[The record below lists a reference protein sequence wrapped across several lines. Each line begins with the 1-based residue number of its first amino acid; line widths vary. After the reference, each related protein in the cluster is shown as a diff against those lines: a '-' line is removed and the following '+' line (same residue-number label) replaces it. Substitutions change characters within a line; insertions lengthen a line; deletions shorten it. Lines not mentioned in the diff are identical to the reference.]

1 MINMNTNEQTP
12 KGIEDREPAKKE
24 TRHVVIYGYTREELR
39 NLMHHFEMQLPEFVK
54 ISIDSNNLVTKIT
67 LTGVNSGIDLLRFK
81 LNKYQ
86 QQLQDMFSEELV
98 SNEDKT
104 VSQVLGELLTERE
117 LTVGTAES
125 CTGGNI
131 AHSITTNAGSS
142 AYYLGSVVCYSNDV
156 KAEVLKVSRNNL
168 SRYGAVS
175 REVVEDMARGIS
187 RLMHSDCAL
196 ATSGIAGPDGG
207 TKFKPVG
214 TVWMA
219 AKYGEKVVSEL
230 IQFKGD
236 REHVIESSTNHVM
249 VMLIKLLRNNYT
261 TQEDIND
268 D

>member
-1 MINMNTNEQTP
+1 MKNI
-12 KGIEDREPAKKE
+12 KE
-24 TRHVVIYGYTREELR
+24 TRHVVIYGYTRDELR
-39 NLMHHFEMQLPEFVK
+39 NLMRHFELQLPEFIK
-54 ISIDSNNLVTKIT
+54 ITLDSENLVTRIT
-67 LTGVNSGIDLLRFK
+67 LTGVNEGLDLLRFR

-86 QQLQDMFSEELV
+86 QQLQDIFSEELV
-98 SNEDKT
+98 SNEDKKI
-104 VSQVLGELLTERE
+104 SQVLGELLTERD

-131 AHSITTNAGSS
+131 AHHITTNAGSS
-142 AYYLGSVVCYSNDV
+142 AYFLGSVVSYSNDV
-156 KAEVLKVSRNNL
+156 KAEVLHVSRSNL

-175 REVVEDMARGIS
+175 REVVEDMANGIS
-187 RLMHSDCAL
+187 ALMHSDCAL

-219 AKYGEKVVSEL
+219 AKYGNKVVSEL
-230 IQFKGD
+230 IQFKGN
-236 REHVIESSTNHVM
+236 REQVIESATNHVM